1 VLVDAKLLLSEL
13 ATSRGTGIG
22 ELEDAHI
29 SYLDAPAVD
38 SHDQNVGHRP
48 PL

>member
-29 SYLDAPAVD
+29 RYLDAPAVG
-38 SHDQNVGHRP
+38 SHDQDVGHRP